1 MWPSLRRA
9 ARSKNGSHVFPICSG
24 SMDSELTGG
33 GLRDTGCQVL
43 SQLLPLGYPESLF
56 LIIRRLSGESTE
68 RLTSSRKSSNELS
81 GQGAADQPDENFDC
95 NDEPSHGNVTIDA
108 SKKLNE
114 ANTSISGFWSSDM
127 DHYADINPRQRSHR
141 PYLFQ
146 TVLDAPSDSLTSRLD
161 KWIGYG
167 NQIERS
173 EVLLVLFHLKKQRLY
188 RKALQFVE
196 WIESRN
202 LLKYEEHDYASH
214 LDLIARNSGIENARK
229 YIARVPKPFRNEVL
243 YETLLVN
250 CVCVSDIQKAEEVFR
265 EIRSLSLPLTVSACN
280 QMILLYK
287 RIARNKVADIL
298 MLMEKEN
305 VKPSPFTYKL
315 IIDMKGRSNDMSG
328 IEMVL
333 NEMKASGVDPDF
345 ATWTMVAKFYIYG
358 GLTEKAEAIISEM
371 EMEYIKDKRHA
382 IRSLLHL
389 YAALSKPDE
398 VARIWKLCTEPKLE
412 DFMAAIEAWS
422 KLGCIEQAEE
432 TFETMLK
439 TTQKVSSRYYN
450 AMLSVYAE
458 NKLMAKGK
466 EFVERMSSDGCP
478 NSPLT
483 WDVLIK
489 LYVNS
494 GEVGKADSFLLNVTE
509 QNPDRRPTYGSY
521 IYLLMA
527 YAEKGDIHNAE
538 KIFYRLKMVGYPGR
552 SPPYAVLLEAYFNA
566 KVLPHGFRERM
577 RADGVY
583 PVKQVR
589 DHLKFL
595 DKLPKGGVPELKG

>member
-1 MWPSLRRA
+1 M
-9 ARSKNGSHVFPICSG
+9 
-24 SMDSELTGG
+24 
-33 GLRDTGCQVL
+33 
-43 SQLLPLGYPESLF
+43 
-56 LIIRRLSGESTE
+56 
-68 RLTSSRKSSNELS
+68 
-81 GQGAADQPDENFDC
+81 
-95 NDEPSHGNVTIDA
+95 
-108 SKKLNE
+108 
-114 ANTSISGFWSSDM
+114 
-127 DHYADINPRQRSHR
+127 
-141 PYLFQ
+141 
-146 TVLDAPSDSLTSRLD
+146 
-161 KWIGYG
+161 
-167 NQIERS
+167 
-173 EVLLVLFHLKKQRLY
+173 
-188 RKALQFVE
+188 QFVE

-202 LLKYEEHDYASH
+202 LLKFEERDYACH
-214 LDLIARNSGIENARK
+214 LDLIARNSGIEKAQR

-250 CVCVSDIQKAEEVFR
+250 CVCVSDIQKAEKVFR
-265 EIRSLSLPLTVSACN
+265 EIRDLSLPLTVSACN

-305 VKPSPFTYKL
+305 IKPSLFTYKL
-315 IIDMKGRSNDMSG
+315 IIDLKGRSNDMSG

-333 NEMKASGVDPDF
+333 NEMKASGVEPDF
-345 ATWTMVAKFYIYG
+345 ATQTMVVKFYIDG

-389 YAALSKPDE
+389 YASLSKPGE

-412 DFMAAIEAWS
+412 DFMAAIEAWG

-450 AMLSVYAE
+450 AMLRVYAE

-538 KIFYRLKMVGYPGR
+538 RIFERLKMVGYPGR
-552 SPPYAVLLEAYFNA
+552 KPPYAVLLEAYVNA
-566 KVLPHGFRERM
+566 KVCPHGFRERM
-577 RADGVY
+577 RADGVH
-583 PVKQVR
+583 PVKKVIE
-589 DHLKFL
+589 HLKFL
-595 DKLPKGGVPELKG
+595 EKLPKGGVPELKG